1 MKIVK
6 IMKIMKIM
14 KIKAFFL
21 FVLAL
26 QFSAC
31 AAPTYNK
38 KAQTQTKETP
48 QWWYQQGVDRVQQ
61 LALQNP
67 YPNKAKNIILFIG
80 DGMSISTITAA
91 RIYQGQQ
98 HGGYGE
104 ENQLS
109 FEKFPQTA
117 LSKTY
122 NINQQT
128 PDSAGTMSAIMTG
141 VKTKA
146 GVISVDSMVDLDDCD
161 SGKNHQRMTLL
172 EWAENNGFNTGIVT
186 TARLTHA
193 TPAATYAHSVSRH
206 WESDRN
212 IPVEQR
218 EKGCADIARQLIE
231 FSYGDGIE
239 VAMGGGRENFISNR
253 HNDPEYIKQVGSRLD
268 NRDLMQEWQQKYK
281 ASAVVWNKK
290 QFDALDVNNIQHLL
304 GVFEPS
310 HMQYKHDRPHDGA
323 GEPSLKA
330 MTLKA
335 LQLLTHKNKPF
346 FLVIEAGRI
355 DHAHHAG
362 NAYRALSETIE
373 LSNAVATALAHINLD
388 ETLVLVT
395 ADHSHTFNLAGYP
408 ERGNPILGVVKN
420 TDKAGNL
427 SGEVSKDAQGKS
439 YTTLSYANGP
449 GYVNGDQRPDLS
461 HVDVQAADYKQAA
474 IIPMISET
482 HSGED
487 VVIYAIGAGS
497 QTVHGT
503 IEQNVL
509 YHIMK
514 HALEQK

>member
-1 MKIVK
+1 
-6 IMKIMKIM
+6 M

-21 FVLAL
+21 LAIAFQL
-26 QFSAC
+26 SAC
-31 AAPTYNK
+31 AAPTQIE
-38 KAQTQTKETP
+38 KAKAGAKESP
-48 QWWYQQGVDRVQQ
+48 QWWYQQGADKVQQ
-61 LALQNP
+61 LALQSP
-67 YPNKAKNIILFIG
+67 YPSKAKNIIIFIG

-91 RIYQGQQ
+91 RILQGQQ

-122 NINQQT
+122 NSNQQT

-146 GVISVDSMVDLDDCD
+146 GVIAVDGTVNLNDCD

-172 EWAENNGFNTGIVT
+172 EWAENNGMNTGIVT

-193 TPAATYAHSVSRH
+193 TPAATYAHSVSRN
-206 WESDRN
+206 WESDSD

-218 EKGCADIARQLIE
+218 EKGCTDIAAQLIE
-231 FSYGDGIE
+231 FPYGDGLE
-239 VAMGGGRENFISNR
+239 VAIGGGRENFISNK
-253 HNDPEYIKQVGSRLD
+253 HPDPEYVKQRGSRSD
-268 NRDLMQEWQQKYK
+268 NRNLMQEWQQKYK
-281 ASAVVWNKK
+281 ASAVVWNKQ
-290 QFDALDVNNIQHLL
+290 QFDALDVSNINHLL
-304 GVFEPS
+304 GLFEPS
-310 HMQYKHDRPHDGA
+310 HMQYEYDRPHDGA
-323 GEPSLKA
+323 GEPNLRE
-330 MTLKA
+330 MTQKA
-335 LQLLTHKNKPF
+335 LQLLKHKNKPF
-346 FLVIEAGRI
+346 FLMIEAGRI

-362 NAYRALSETIE
+362 NAFRALSETIE
-373 LSNAVATALAHINLD
+373 LSNAVDTALTQVDLN
-388 ETLVLVT
+388 ETLILVT

-474 IIPMISET
+474 VIPRISET

-487 VVIYAIGAGS
+487 VVIYATGAGS

-503 IEQNVL
+503 IEQNVI

-514 HALEQK
+514 HALQKK